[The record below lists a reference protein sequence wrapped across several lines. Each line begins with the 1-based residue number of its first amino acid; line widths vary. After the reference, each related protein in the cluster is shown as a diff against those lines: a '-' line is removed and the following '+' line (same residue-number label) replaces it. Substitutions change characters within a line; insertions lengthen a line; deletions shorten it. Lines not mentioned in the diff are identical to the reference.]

1 MIALTKTFAL
11 EHAPR
16 VRANAVAPGP
26 VDTAFLRGGTGR
38 SNEDAAPNIDIDAF
52 KALTPMRRIAVPDD
66 IAGPVLF
73 LLGPG
78 SGYMTGQTLWVNG
91 GAYMP

>member
-1 MIALTKTFAL
+1 MTC
-11 EHAPR
+11 
-16 VRANAVAPGP
+16 
-26 VDTAFLRGGTGR
+26 AFLRGGTGR
-38 SNEDAAPNIDIDAF
+38 SNEDAASNIDIDAF

-66 IAGPVLF
+66 IVGPVLF
-73 LLGPG
+73 LLGPD